1 MINWSVEEGFLM
13 GFIVKGSNG
22 EALTL
27 CPLIFALI
35 KTKQKK
41 KKLPL
46 FLQMMRFSLWVS
58 NGANKN
64 AERK

>member
-1 MINWSVEEGFLM
+1 MEFLSKMINWSVEEGFLM

-27 CPLIFALI
+27 CPFFFALI

-41 KKLPL
+41 KVAFVFADDAILL
-46 FLQMMRFSLWVS
+46 V
-58 NGANKN
+58 G
-64 AERK
+64 